1 MVYLQPGVTA
11 AAQAAAIAANLNQN
25 SIIGNNVNNNNNN
38 EQTSLYPI
46 ELLISM
52 NSNNSL
58 EEYYPA
64 LAIHL
69 IMKTIRTSV
78 SIEVRRDAIQALV
91 FAMKNLDN
99 RCVNYV
105 EMVSSEK
112 SIKNPYKSLFYL
124 MVHIGHSAIP
134 RPY

>member
-1 MVYLQPGVTA
+1 MNAQEIKLPTDNPMVYLQPGVTA

-25 SIIGNNVNNNNNN
+25 NIIGNNNNNN
-38 EQTSLYPI
+38 EQTSLDPI
-46 ELLISM
+46 EMLISM
-52 NSNNSL
+52 NANNSL

-69 IMKTIRTSV
+69 IMKTIRNSV

-91 FAMKNLDN
+91 FAMRTLDN

-105 EMVSSEK
+105 ELV
-112 SIKNPYKSLFYL
+112 IFD
-124 MVHIGHSAIP
+124 
-134 RPY
+134 

>member
-1 MVYLQPGVTA
+1 MASENHIVYLQPGVTA

-25 SIIGNNVNNNNNN
+25 NITGINNNNN
-38 EQTSLYPI
+38 EQTSLDPI
-46 ELLISM
+46 EMLISM
-52 NSNNSL
+52 NANNSL

-69 IMKTIRTSV
+69 IMKTIRNSV

-91 FAMKNLDN
+91 FAMRTLDN

-105 EMVSSEK
+105 ELV
-112 SIKNPYKSLFYL
+112 ILN
-124 MVHIGHSAIP
+124 
-134 RPY
+134 